1 MHNMKYRNM
10 LLPKAVSVAA
20 VSALL
25 LVSCA
30 KEDFN
35 WLIGTPI
42 NVTAN
47 AEQPVTRSGS
57 NIQTKN
63 FDYGAQLNAYYH
75 ITGGEA
81 IGKTPTILTAAAAG
95 DDGKNRLTPDV
106 QPYFPSTGTVDILAL
121 YPTEVTSAT
130 TSFEVSNDQQEE
142 TAYKA
147 GDLMWAG
154 RTGVARTTGDV
165 DLTFE
170 HLMAKMTVKVTGK
183 EGVRIDRVSL
193 LNVVRKI
200 DVTTL
205 SASEYVL
212 GDLATVSDASQK
224 TILLASKTDEAVN
237 NSLSGSALFPPQTI
251 TGQFIKV
258 ETNYGDAYYS
268 VTGKAFDGGT
278 AYSAD
283 LVVKRQDIGFTTTI
297 TEWEANNGSIA
308 VPPGSSAGLKIA
320 TILPQEYNGSEQTP
334 PLYITY
340 TPNSDAEGI
349 KAGTYT
355 LKPSTDTEQW
365 DYKAEYFNNINQGT
379 AMVIITGQLRSEWS
393 SSGHDSLALG
403 NLVAQLKAMTSFEIT
418 AATGNLEYP
427 ATTKEV
433 EYLYNTTVDHPLNT
447 HNGDGKFTYSSS
459 DPTVADVT
467 VSGVVTIRKA
477 GTTRI
482 TASMDNSGNYSAAT
496 AYYDLTVKPRSLKNN
511 YVANNTGDVTVTM
524 ASESF
529 PYNGEAY
536 KPYVVVKDKGRT
548 LQENVHYT
556 TSYTNNTNQGTA
568 TITIKGTGN
577 YSDANADAITKTF
590 TITSAEPEI
599 TFNETEVKLAKG
611 QKLTRRAKTDFGTIT
626 YSVSPEGYATVSSD
640 GVVTATNCGAN
651 HANQTVTVTASVA
664 AGTNNNWIA
673 ASKSYSLTIVES
685 DWSYGYTGDVQTW
698 ECPVDGIWELEAMG
712 AKGQDNNSFN
722 GGRGA
727 DVAGQVYIKE
737 GQKLYIYVGQAGSTS
752 AGFNGG
758 GSSSSTGGGGATDYA
773 LKNATW
779 STDDHLYSRILVAG
793 GGGGALYWSIG
804 PNVGVGGS
812 GGGEGEEGVR
822 ADYQGET
829 GNGGSHPGGGGKI
842 NGPGVRTSGASN
854 GNDGSFGK
862 GGNYSGSDPAGGGGG
877 GWYGGASGATGSSNN
892 RQGSGGGGSSFIY
905 NATNIAAAGKIKD
918 NKTYDQLIKL
928 PSESEGN
935 YFTTSSLEIVPTIL
949 ITGGS
954 PDANGQARITYKS
967 AE

>member
-63 FDYGAQLNAYYH
+63 FDDGAQLNAYYH

-81 IGKTPTILTAAAAG
+81 IGKTPTILTAAAVG

-121 YPTEVTSAT
+121 YPTEVTSAA

-193 LNVVRKI
+193 LNVIRKI

-212 GDLATVSDASQK
+212 GSLATVSDASQK
-224 TILLASKTDEAVN
+224 TILLASKTDEAEN

-268 VTGKAFDGGT
+268 VTGKTFDGGT

-379 AMVIITGQLRSEWS
+379 AMVIITGQRRTAWD
-393 SSGHDSLALG
+393 SGDSLALG
-403 NLVAQLKAMTSFEIT
+403 NLIAQLKAMTSFEIT

-427 ATTKEV
+427 ATTKVV

-447 HNGDGKFTYSSS
+447 HNGDGKFTYTSS

-467 VSGVVTIRKA
+467 ISGVVTIRKA

-599 TFNETEVKLAKG
+599 TFNETDVKLAKG

-651 HANQTVTVTASVA
+651 HAAQNVTVTASVA
-664 AGTNNNWIA
+664 AGANNNWTA
-673 ASKSYSLTIVES
+673 TSKSYLLTVVES

-712 AKGQDNNSFN
+712 AKGANAGSYS
-722 GGRGA
+722 GGKGA
-727 DVAGQVYIKE
+727 DVAGQVFIKE
-737 GQKLYIYVGQAGSTS
+737 GQKLYIYVGQGGTS
-752 AGFNGG
+752 GMTNYNFNGG
-758 GSSSSTGGGGATDYA
+758 GYGSSAAGGGGATDFA
-773 LKNATW
+773 LKNAAW
-779 STDDHLYSRILVAG
+779 NSTDHFNSRIIVAG
-793 GGGGALYWSIG
+793 GGGGALNYTSGPYIG
-804 PNVGVGGS
+804 AGGS
-812 GGGEGEEGVR
+812 GGGEGDGASR
-822 ADYQGET
+822 ADYVGET
-829 GNGGSHPGGGGKI
+829 GNAGSLPGLGGTLSAGGAVTSGGSGG
-842 NGPGVRTSGASN
+842 NA
-854 GNDGSFGK
+854 GSFGL
-862 GGNYSGSDPAGGGGG
+862 GGHYTGSTAVGCGGG
-877 GWYGGASGATGSSNN
+877 GWYGGGSGSAGG

-905 NATNIAAAGKIKD
+905 NTINRQSANSYTV
-918 NKTYDQLIKL
+918 QLP
-928 PSESEGN
+928 PSNN
-935 YFTTSSLEIVPTIL
+935 YFDTSLEITPTIL